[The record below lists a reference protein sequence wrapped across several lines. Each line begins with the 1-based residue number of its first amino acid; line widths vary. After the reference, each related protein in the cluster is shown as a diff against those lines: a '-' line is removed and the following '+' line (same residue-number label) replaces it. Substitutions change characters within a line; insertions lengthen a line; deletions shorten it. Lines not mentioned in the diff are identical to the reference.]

1 MTYWIVC
8 PSLMLIAIV
17 LWFYVYWD
25 EIQEADRKARTRHRR
40 FARRYE
46 DEYTDEQYMLM
57 DDLLEDWDNDDD

>member
-25 EIQEADRKARTRHRR
+25 EIQEADRKARRRHRR